1 LAAILG
7 ISGLY
12 HDAAAALVVD
22 GVVVAAIQEE
32 RLSRIKNDPS
42 LPRRAVA
49 ACLRAGGLV
58 AEQLDAVLF
67 YENPFRKLERV
78 LGWLLRSYPS
88 SARHFSRALSA
99 QLGEKLWVL
108 DQVAELVG
116 VPRARVRGASH
127 HLSHAASAFL
137 VSPYAEAAI
146 LTVDGVGE
154 EVTTALYRGSGNRI
168 EHLLSLPYPHSLGL
182 LFAALT
188 AYLGF
193 QVNEGEHK
201 VMGLA
206 AFGQPRYRELFERL
220 IKLHPD
226 GSFELSG
233 RYFAYEAGGELG
245 FSPALTGLLGP
256 ARRPGTPWALETNQR
271 DRHYADVAAT
281 LQNVTEEALLGLARR
296 AQRETGLDALCL
308 AGGVALNAVANR
320 RLARESG
327 FARMFVQPAAGDAGG
342 ALGAALLGAVEAG
355 DARPAALTHAA
366 LGEPIS
372 VDEARALAS
381 HLGLSAER
389 LSHPARCVAELL
401 LNDGIVGV
409 CSGAFEWGPRAL
421 GQRSLLALPSRTKTR
436 ERLNRVIKQREPFR
450 PFAPAVLGK
459 SAAQY
464 FDDAPSDL
472 TAFMTS
478 VCDVKPEAR
487 ASLAAVTHVDGTAR
501 AQTLAPGVAP
511 LLSDVLTELER
522 ETGVPIALNTSLNGP
537 GEPIVAHATDALGF
551 LSAHGLELDG
561 LLIEDYLFRRP
572 R

>member
-1 LAAILG
+1 MAAILG

-22 GVVVAAIQEE
+22 GVVIAAIQEE

-49 ACLRAGGLV
+49 ACLRAGDLV
-58 AEQLDAVLF
+58 ADQLDTVIF

-78 LGWLLRSYPS
+78 LGWLLRSYPA
-88 SARHFSRALSA
+88 SARHFSRALA
-99 QLGEKLWVL
+99 GQLGQKLWVL

-116 VPRARVRGASH
+116 VDRSRVRGASH

-137 VSPYAEAAI
+137 VSPYADAAI

-154 EVTTALYRGSGNRI
+154 ETTTAIHRGSGSRI

-182 LFAALT
+182 LYAALT

-193 QVNEGEHK
+193 EVNEGEHK

-206 AFGQPRYRELFERL
+206 ALGRPRYRDLFERL
-220 IKLHPD
+220 IKLHSD

-245 FSPALTGLLGP
+245 FSPALERLLGP
-256 ARRPGTPWALETNQR
+256 RRRPFTPWALDSSER
-271 DRHYADVAAT
+271 DQHYADVAAT
-281 LQNVTEEALLGLARR
+281 LQSVTEEALLGLARR

-320 RLARESG
+320 RLAREAG
-327 FARMFVQPAAGDAGG
+327 FARVFVQPAAGDAGG

-355 DARPAALTHAA
+355 DTRPAALTSAA

-372 VDEARALAS
+372 VADAVALAS
-381 HLGLSAER
+381 HLGLRGERVAE
-389 LSHPARCVAELL
+389 PARRVAELL
-401 LNDGIVGV
+401 LQDGIVGV
-409 CSGAFEWGPRAL
+409 CSGRFEWGPRAL
-421 GQRSLLALPSRTKTR
+421 GQRSLLALPGRAATR
-436 ERLNRVIKQREPFR
+436 ERLNRVVKQREPFR
-450 PFAPAVLGK
+450 PFAPAVLGAR
-459 SAAQY
+459 AAEY
-464 FDDAPSDL
+464 FSDAPSDL
-472 TAFMTS
+472 TAFMTG
-478 VCDVKPEAR
+478 VCQVKPEAQ
-487 ASLAAVTHVDGTAR
+487 ASLRAVTHVDGTAR
-501 AQTLAPGVAP
+501 VQTLAPGVAP
-511 LLSDVLTELER
+511 LLTGVLTELER

-537 GEPIVAHATDALGF
+537 GEPIVAHATDALAF
-551 LSAHGLELDG
+551 LCAHGAELDG

-572 R
+572 G